1 MLFGYGRFGKLF
13 EKYFSESFD
22 FSVYDPAITG
32 LTAPDSNTV
41 ASAEYLFFAVP
52 ISSLEALCEQITPLV
67 RVHHV
72 LVDLCSV
79 KEYPVHLLRSSFPGN
94 EIIGTHPLFGPD
106 STTDG
111 LTGRQIVLSPQHEH
125 SRAYIY
131 LENVFRRA
139 SLQILRM
146 TPEEHD
152 RQMAWTLCLTQYI
165 GRALG
170 TLPLPQNGIGTKG
183 YFDLLD
189 IVTRANADTKQ
200 LYLDMNR
207 FNKYAV
213 QMRSLV
219 VESFLNLNKSVSEAE
234 REQL

>member
-1 MLFGYGRFGKLF
+1 M
-13 EKYFSESFD
+13 
-22 FSVYDPAITG
+22 IG
-32 LTAPDSNTV
+32 LPSPDGDAVT
-41 ASAEYLFFAVP
+41 SAEYLFFAVP
-52 ISSLEALCEQITPLV
+52 ISSLEALCEQITTFV
-67 RVHHV
+67 RAHHV

-79 KEYPVHLLRSSFPGN
+79 KEYPVQLLLKFFPQN

-152 RQMAWTLCLTQYI
+152 RQMAWTLCLTQFI

-207 FNKYAV
+207 FNKYAG

-219 VESFLNLNKSVSEAE
+219 AESFTNLNQSVTEAE
-234 REQL
+234 QN